1 MRKQIRSAAE
11 SLIYNDGTVEL
22 QVTVSVG
29 VASLQ
34 ENQPN
39 SPEKLVSMAD
49 EALYKAKEK
58 GRNRV
63 EVFGQ

>member
-1 MRKQIRSAAE
+1 
-11 SLIYNDGTVEL
+11 
-22 QVTVSVG
+22 